1 MKFSPASLRRLHWL
15 NLPGTLLIALLQR
28 TPAVRVVATAADTVL
43 ASPATSVLKAA
54 VSTLG
59 ALGAMHSM
67 AGATALSPSQPSPAS
82 ATAGVPTTLVF
93 TVTGSPA
100 APQSYTFAG
109 SVPPGMTFR
118 ALGSSGAGTVS
129 GPINTSTVQL
139 SGTPTTAG
147 TYVISIIGWRGA
159 NGTSDQHRASYT
171 VTVTGSTN
179 AAPTITTQPTSRT
192 VAVGSPA
199 SFTTVVTGS
208 PTPTLQWFKNS
219 VAVPGATTELLTFAS
234 AALADAGSYTLV
246 ATNSQGSVTSN
257 AATLTVNGGPVA
269 PAITTQP
276 ASRTVATGSPV
287 SFTAVATGTPTP
299 TLQWFRNSVALPG
312 AITATFTL
320 ASAALADAG
329 SYTLVATNS
338 QGTATS
344 NAATLTVTGVPISP
358 PSLSAQPAN
367 IAQAVGTAA
376 SLSVVASGS
385 PTYQW
390 RKNGANIPGATA
402 ATLSFAS
409 LAAADTASYDVVL
422 TNAAGSVTSNAA
434 TVVVATPLTAVLR
447 NLSVRT
453 TLSANQILFVGVNM
467 SGAGKD
473 VLVRAAGPSLGA
485 LGVPGTMVDPR
496 LAVFTT
502 ASPPAQIA
510 QNDNWL
516 GNAAVDAAIRALG
529 AFPFVSTASL
539 DAALVTNIIGGR
551 TVQVSGPTAG
561 NVIVEAY
568 DAGPGNTARF
578 TSISARNFVGTGGDI
593 LIAGFTID
601 GTGSKNLL
609 IRAAGPSLGALGV
622 PGTIVD
628 PKLEIFTATTVPV
641 KVAENDNFSGA
652 VDTLARTLGGF
663 GFVPGARDAAILVS
677 LPAGG
682 YTVQVSGLNN
692 GTGEAIIEVY
702 EVP

>member
-1 MKFSPASLRRLHWL
+1 
-15 NLPGTLLIALLQR
+15 
-28 TPAVRVVATAADTVL
+28 
-43 ASPATSVLKAA
+43 
-54 VSTLG
+54 
-59 ALGAMHSM
+59 
-67 AGATALSPSQPSPAS
+67 
-82 ATAGVPTTLVF
+82 
-93 TVTGSPA
+93 
-100 APQSYTFAG
+100 
-109 SVPPGMTFR
+109 MTFR

-171 VTVTGSTN
+171 VTVSGSTN
-179 AAPTITTQPTSRT
+179 AAPTITTQPISRT
-192 VAVGSPA
+192 VAAGSPA
-199 SFTTVVTGS
+199 SFTTVVTGF

-234 AALADAGSYTLV
+234 AALADAGTYTLV
-246 ATNSQGSVTSN
+246 ATNSQGS
-257 AATLTVNGGPVA
+257 
-269 PAITTQP
+269 
-276 ASRTVATGSPV
+276 
-287 SFTAVATGTPTP
+287 
-299 TLQWFRNSVALPG
+299 
-312 AITATFTL
+312 
-320 ASAALADAG
+320 
-329 SYTLVATNS
+329 
-338 QGTATS
+338 ATS
-344 NAATLTVTGVPISP
+344 NAATLTVTGTAPVVITQPASV
-358 PSLSAQPAN
+358 AQPA
-367 IAQAVGTAA
+367 GTAA
-376 SLSVVASGS
+376 SLTVVASGS
-385 PTYQW
+385 PAYQW
-390 RKNGANIPGATA
+390 RKNGVNVVGATN
-402 ATLSFAS
+402 ATLPFAA
-409 LAAADTASYDVVL
+409 LTAADTASYDVVL
-422 TNAAGSVTSNAA
+422 TNATGTVTSNAA

-453 TLSANQILFVGVNM
+453 TLTANQILFVGVNM

-485 LGVPGTMVDPR
+485 LGVPGTMADPR
-496 LAVFTT
+496 LSVFST
-502 ASPPAQIA
+502 ATPPVLIA
-510 QNDNWL
+510 QNNNWA
-516 GNAAVDAAIRALG
+516 GDPAVTAAIGRLG
-529 AFPFVSTASL
+529 AFPMASPTSL
-539 DAALVTNIIGGR
+539 DAALVTAIAGGR
-551 TVQVSGPTAG
+551 TVQVSGPAAG

-568 DAGPGNTARF
+568 DAGVGNDARF

-622 PGTIVD
+622 PGTLVD

>member
-43 ASPATSVLKAA
+43 SSPATSVLKAA

-82 ATAGVPTTLVF
+82 VTAGVPTTLVF

-100 APQSYTFAG
+100 APQSFTFAG

-171 VTVTGSTN
+171 VTVSGSTN
-179 AAPTITTQPTSRT
+179 AAPTITTQPISRT
-192 VAVGSPA
+192 VAAGSPA
-199 SFTTVVTGS
+199 SFTTVVTGF

-234 AALADAGSYTLV
+234 AALADAGTYTLV

-257 AATLTVNGGPVA
+257 AATLAVTGGVA
-269 PAITTQP
+269 RPEV
-276 ASRTVATGSPV
+276 VAH
-287 SFTAVATGTPTP
+287 PT
-299 TLQWFRNSVALPG
+299 SVARPLG
-312 AITATFTL
+312 AG
-320 ASAALADAG
+320 AALAI
-329 SYTLVATNS
+329 VAT
-338 QGTATS
+338 
-344 NAATLTVTGVPISP
+344 
-358 PSLSAQPAN
+358 
-367 IAQAVGTAA
+367 
-376 SLSVVASGS
+376 GS

-390 RKNGANIPGATA
+390 RKNGVAVAGATA
-402 ATLSFAS
+402 ATLSFAA

-422 TNAAGSVTSNAA
+422 TNAAGSITSDSA
-434 TVVVATPLTAVLR
+434 TVVVAAPLTAVLR

-453 TLSANQILFVGVNM
+453 TLAADQILIVGVDM
-467 SGAGKD
+467 SGAGKE
-473 VLVRAAGPSLGA
+473 VLVRAVGPSLGVF
-485 LGVPGTMVDPR
+485 GVPGTMADPR
-496 LAVFTT
+496 LAVFTAAT
-502 ASPPAQIA
+502 PPVQIA
-510 QNDNWL
+510 QNDNWG
-516 GNAAVDAAIRALG
+516 GNAAVAAANLRLG
-529 AFPFVSTASL
+529 AFALTPNTSL
-539 DAALVTNIIGGR
+539 DAALVTTIAGGR

-561 NVIVEAY
+561 TVIVEAY
-568 DAGPGNTARF
+568 DAGAGNAARF
-578 TSISARNFVGTGGDI
+578 TSVAARNLVGTGGDV
-593 LIAGFTID
+593 LIAGFTVD

-622 PGTIVD
+622 PGTLVD

>member
-1 MKFSPASLRRLHWL
+1 MKFSAAFLRRLHWL
-15 NLPGTLLIALLQR
+15 NLPATLLIALLQR

-54 VSTLG
+54 VSALG

-82 ATAGVPTTLVF
+82 VTAGVPATLVF

-100 APQSYTFAG
+100 APQSFTFAG

-192 VAVGSPA
+192 VAAGSPA

-219 VAVPGATTELLTFAS
+219 VAVPGATSELLTFAS
-234 AALADAGSYTLV
+234 ATLADAGSYTLV

-257 AATLTVNGGPVA
+257 AATLTVTGGA
-269 PAITTQP
+269 
-276 ASRTVATGSPV
+276 
-287 SFTAVATGTPTP
+287 
-299 TLQWFRNSVALPG
+299 
-312 AITATFTL
+312 
-320 ASAALADAG
+320 
-329 SYTLVATNS
+329 
-338 QGTATS
+338 
-344 NAATLTVTGVPISP
+344 ISP

-367 IAQAVGTAA
+367 IAQVVGTAA

-385 PTYQW
+385 PTFQW
-390 RKNGANIPGATA
+390 RKNGTNIPGATG
-402 ATLSFAS
+402 ATLAFAA
-409 LAAADTASYDVVL
+409 LTAADTASYDVVL
-422 TNAAGSVTSNAA
+422 TNATGTVTSSAA

-502 ASPPAQIA
+502 SPPDQIV

-539 DAALVTNIIGGR
+539 DAALVTNIVGGR
-551 TVQVSGPTAG
+551 TVQVSGSTAG

-578 TSISARNFVGTGGDI
+578 TSIAARNFVGTGGDI

-622 PGTIVD
+622 PGTLVD
-628 PKLEIFTATTVPV
+628 PKLEIFTATAVPV
-641 KVAENDNFSGA
+641 KVAENDNFAGA

-682 YTVQVSGLNN
+682 YTVQVSGINN

>member
-43 ASPATSVLKAA
+43 SSPATSVLKAA

-82 ATAGVPTTLVF
+82 VTAGVPTTLVF

-100 APQSYTFAG
+100 APQSFTFAG

-171 VTVTGSTN
+171 VTVSGSTN
-179 AAPTITTQPTSRT
+179 AAPTITTQPISRT
-192 VAVGSPA
+192 VAAGSPA
-199 SFTTVVTGS
+199 SFTTVVTGF

-234 AALADAGSYTLV
+234 AALADAGTYTLV

-257 AATLTVNGGPVA
+257 AATLTVTGTAPVV
-269 PAITTQP
+269 ITQP
-276 ASRTVATGSPV
+276 ASV
-287 SFTAVATGTPTP
+287 
-299 TLQWFRNSVALPG
+299 
-312 AITATFTL
+312 
-320 ASAALADAG
+320 
-329 SYTLVATNS
+329 
-338 QGTATS
+338 
-344 NAATLTVTGVPISP
+344 
-358 PSLSAQPAN
+358 AQPA
-367 IAQAVGTAA
+367 GTAA
-376 SLSVVASGS
+376 SLTVVASGS
-385 PTYQW
+385 PAYQW
-390 RKNGANIPGATA
+390 RKNGVNVVGATN
-402 ATLSFAS
+402 ATLPFAA
-409 LAAADTASYDVVL
+409 LTAADTASYDVVL
-422 TNAAGSVTSNAA
+422 TNATGSVTSNAA

-447 NLSVRT
+447 NLAVRT
-453 TLSANQILFVGVNM
+453 TLVANQILIVGVNM

-485 LGVPGTMVDPR
+485 LGVPGTMADPR
-496 LAVFTT
+496 LAVFTAAT
-502 ASPPAQIA
+502 PPVQIA
-510 QNDNWL
+510 QNDNWG
-516 GNAAVDAAIRALG
+516 GNAAVAAANLRLG
-529 AFPFVSTASL
+529 AFALTPNTSL
-539 DAALVTNIIGGR
+539 DAALVTTIAGGR

-561 NVIVEAY
+561 TVIVEAY
-568 DAGPGNTARF
+568 DAGAGNAARF
-578 TSISARNFVGTGGDI
+578 TSVAARNLVGTGGDV
-593 LIAGFTID
+593 LIAGFTVD

-622 PGTIVD
+622 PGTLVD
-628 PKLEIFTATTVPV
+628 PKLEIFTATAVPV
-641 KVAENDNFSGA
+641 KVAENDNFAGA

>member
-43 ASPATSVLKAA
+43 SSPATSVLKAA

-82 ATAGVPTTLVF
+82 VTAGVPTTLVF

-100 APQSYTFAG
+100 APQSFTFAG

-159 NGTSDQHRASYT
+159 NGSSDQHRASYT
-171 VTVTGSTN
+171 VTVSGSTN
-179 AAPTITTQPTSRT
+179 AAPTITTQPISRT
-192 VAVGSPA
+192 VAAGSPA
-199 SFTTVVTGS
+199 SFTTVVTGF

-234 AALADAGSYTLV
+234 AALADAGTYTLV

-257 AATLTVNGGPVA
+257 AATLAVTGGVA
-269 PAITTQP
+269 RPEV
-276 ASRTVATGSPV
+276 VAH
-287 SFTAVATGTPTP
+287 PT
-299 TLQWFRNSVALPG
+299 SVARPLG
-312 AITATFTL
+312 AG
-320 ASAALADAG
+320 AALAI
-329 SYTLVATNS
+329 VAT
-338 QGTATS
+338 
-344 NAATLTVTGVPISP
+344 
-358 PSLSAQPAN
+358 
-367 IAQAVGTAA
+367 
-376 SLSVVASGS
+376 GS

-390 RKNGANIPGATA
+390 RKNGVAVAGATA
-402 ATLSFAS
+402 ATLSFAA

-422 TNAAGSVTSNAA
+422 TNAAGSITSDSA
-434 TVVVATPLTAVLR
+434 TVVVAAPLTAVLR

-453 TLSANQILFVGVNM
+453 TLAADQILIVGVDM
-467 SGAGKD
+467 SGAGKE
-473 VLVRAAGPSLGA
+473 VLVRAVGPSLGVF
-485 LGVPGTMVDPR
+485 GVPGTMADPR
-496 LAVFTT
+496 LAVFTAAT
-502 ASPPAQIA
+502 PPVQIA
-510 QNDNWL
+510 QNDNWG
-516 GNAAVDAAIRALG
+516 GNAAVAAANLRLG
-529 AFPFVSTASL
+529 AFALTPNTSL
-539 DAALVTNIIGGR
+539 DAALVTTIAGGR

-561 NVIVEAY
+561 TVIVEAY
-568 DAGPGNTARF
+568 DAGAGNAARF
-578 TSISARNFVGTGGDI
+578 TSVAARNLVGTGGDV
-593 LIAGFTID
+593 LIAGFTVD

-622 PGTIVD
+622 PGTLVD
-628 PKLEIFTATTVPV
+628 PKLEIFTATAVPV
-641 KVAENDNFSGA
+641 KVAENDNFAGA

>member
-1 MKFSPASLRRLHWL
+1 MKFSPTSLRRLHWL

-43 ASPATSVLKAA
+43 SSPATSVLKAA

-82 ATAGVPTTLVF
+82 VTAGVPTTLVF

-100 APQSYTFAG
+100 APQSFTFAG

-159 NGTSDQHRASYT
+159 NGSSDQHRASYT
-171 VTVTGSTN
+171 VTVSGSTN
-179 AAPTITTQPTSRT
+179 AAPTITTQPISRT
-192 VAVGSPA
+192 VAAGSPA
-199 SFTTVVTGS
+199 SFTTVVTGF

-234 AALADAGSYTLV
+234 AALADAGTYTLV

-257 AATLTVNGGPVA
+257 AATLAVTGTAPVV
-269 PAITTQP
+269 ITQP
-276 ASRTVATGSPV
+276 ASV
-287 SFTAVATGTPTP
+287 
-299 TLQWFRNSVALPG
+299 
-312 AITATFTL
+312 
-320 ASAALADAG
+320 
-329 SYTLVATNS
+329 
-338 QGTATS
+338 
-344 NAATLTVTGVPISP
+344 
-358 PSLSAQPAN
+358 AQPA
-367 IAQAVGTAA
+367 GTAA
-376 SLSVVASGS
+376 SLTVVASGS
-385 PTYQW
+385 PAYQW
-390 RKNGANIPGATA
+390 RKNGVNVVGATN
-402 ATLSFAS
+402 ATLPFAA
-409 LAAADTASYDVVL
+409 LTAADTASYDVVL
-422 TNAAGSVTSNAA
+422 TNATGTVTSNAA

-453 TLSANQILFVGVNM
+453 TLTANQILFVGVNM

-485 LGVPGTMVDPR
+485 LGVPGTMADPR
-496 LAVFTT
+496 LSVFST
-502 ASPPAQIA
+502 ATPPVLIA
-510 QNDNWL
+510 QNNNWA
-516 GNAAVDAAIRALG
+516 GDPAVTAAIGRLG
-529 AFPFVSTASL
+529 AFPMASPTSL
-539 DAALVTNIIGGR
+539 DAALVTAIAGGR
-551 TVQVSGPTAG
+551 TVQVSGPAAG

-568 DAGPGNTARF
+568 DAGAGNDARF

-622 PGTIVD
+622 PGTLVD
-628 PKLEIFTATTVPV
+628 PKLEIFTATAVPV
-641 KVAENDNFSGA
+641 KVAENDNFAGA

>member
-1 MKFSPASLRRLHWL
+1 MKFSPTSLRRLHWL

-43 ASPATSVLKAA
+43 SSPATSVLKAA

-82 ATAGVPTTLVF
+82 VTAGVPTTLVF

-100 APQSYTFAG
+100 APQSFTFAG

-118 ALGSSGAGTVS
+118 AFGSSGAGTVS

-171 VTVTGSTN
+171 VTVSGSTN
-179 AAPTITTQPTSRT
+179 AAPTITTQPISRT
-192 VAVGSPA
+192 VAAGSPA
-199 SFTTVVTGS
+199 SFTTVVTGF

-234 AALADAGSYTLV
+234 AALADAGTYTLV
-246 ATNSQGSVTSN
+246 ATNSQGS
-257 AATLTVNGGPVA
+257 
-269 PAITTQP
+269 
-276 ASRTVATGSPV
+276 
-287 SFTAVATGTPTP
+287 
-299 TLQWFRNSVALPG
+299 
-312 AITATFTL
+312 
-320 ASAALADAG
+320 
-329 SYTLVATNS
+329 
-338 QGTATS
+338 ATS
-344 NAATLTVTGVPISP
+344 NAATLTVTGTAPVVITQPASV
-358 PSLSAQPAN
+358 AQPA
-367 IAQAVGTAA
+367 GTAA
-376 SLSVVASGS
+376 SLTVVASGS
-385 PTYQW
+385 PAYQW
-390 RKNGANIPGATA
+390 RKNGVNVVGATN
-402 ATLSFAS
+402 ATLPFAA
-409 LAAADTASYDVVL
+409 LTAADTASYDVVL
-422 TNAAGSVTSNAA
+422 TNATGTVTSNAA

-453 TLSANQILFVGVNM
+453 TLTANQILFVGVNM

-485 LGVPGTMVDPR
+485 LGVPGTMADPR
-496 LAVFTT
+496 LSVFST
-502 ASPPAQIA
+502 ATPPVLIA
-510 QNDNWL
+510 QNNNWA
-516 GNAAVDAAIRALG
+516 GDPAVTAAIGRLG
-529 AFPFVSTASL
+529 AFPMASPTSL
-539 DAALVTNIIGGR
+539 DAALVTAIAGGR
-551 TVQVSGPTAG
+551 TVQVSGPAAG

-568 DAGPGNTARF
+568 DAGAGNDARF

-622 PGTIVD
+622 PGTLVD
-628 PKLEIFTATTVPV
+628 PKLEIFTATAVPV
-641 KVAENDNFSGA
+641 KVAENDNFAGA

>member
-43 ASPATSVLKAA
+43 SSPATSVLKAA

-82 ATAGVPTTLVF
+82 VTAGVPTTLVF

-100 APQSYTFAG
+100 APQSFTFAG

-171 VTVTGSTN
+171 VTVSGSTN
-179 AAPTITTQPTSRT
+179 AAPTITTQPISRT
-192 VAVGSPA
+192 VAAGSPA
-199 SFTTVVTGS
+199 SFTTVVTGF

-234 AALADAGSYTLV
+234 AALADAGTYTLV
-246 ATNSQGSVTSN
+246 ATNSQGS
-257 AATLTVNGGPVA
+257 
-269 PAITTQP
+269 
-276 ASRTVATGSPV
+276 
-287 SFTAVATGTPTP
+287 
-299 TLQWFRNSVALPG
+299 
-312 AITATFTL
+312 
-320 ASAALADAG
+320 
-329 SYTLVATNS
+329 
-338 QGTATS
+338 ATS
-344 NAATLTVTGVPISP
+344 NAATLTVTGTAPVVITQPASV
-358 PSLSAQPAN
+358 AQPA
-367 IAQAVGTAA
+367 GTAA
-376 SLSVVASGS
+376 SLTVVASGS
-385 PTYQW
+385 PAYQW
-390 RKNGANIPGATA
+390 RKNGVNVVGATN
-402 ATLSFAS
+402 ATLPFAA
-409 LAAADTASYDVVL
+409 LTAADTASYDVVL
-422 TNAAGSVTSNAA
+422 TNATGSVTSNAA

-447 NLSVRT
+447 NLAVRT
-453 TLSANQILFVGVNM
+453 TLVANQILIVGVNM

-485 LGVPGTMVDPR
+485 LGVPGTMADPR
-496 LAVFTT
+496 LAVFTAAT
-502 ASPPAQIA
+502 PPVQIA
-510 QNDNWL
+510 QNDNWG
-516 GNAAVDAAIRALG
+516 GNAAVAAANLRLG
-529 AFPFVSTASL
+529 AFALTPNTSL
-539 DAALVTNIIGGR
+539 DAALVTTIAGGR

-561 NVIVEAY
+561 TVIVEAY
-568 DAGPGNTARF
+568 DAGAGNAARF
-578 TSISARNFVGTGGDI
+578 TSVAARNLVGTGGDV
-593 LIAGFTID
+593 LIAGFTVD

-622 PGTIVD
+622 PGTLVD

-641 KVAENDNFSGA
+641 KVAENDNFSSA
-652 VDTLARTLGGF
+652 VDALARTLGGF

>member
-82 ATAGVPTTLVF
+82 VTAGVPATLVF

-100 APQSYTFAG
+100 APQSFTFAG

-192 VAVGSPA
+192 VAAGSPA

-219 VAVPGATTELLTFAS
+219 VAVPGATSELLTFAS
-234 AALADAGSYTLV
+234 ATLADAGSYTLV

-257 AATLTVNGGPVA
+257 AATLTVTGGAA
-269 PAITTQP
+269 PAVITQP
-276 ASRTVATGSPV
+276 ASLAQPAGS
-287 SFTAVATGTPTP
+287 A
-299 TLQWFRNSVALPG
+299 
-312 AITATFTL
+312 
-320 ASAALADAG
+320 AALA
-329 SYTLVATNS
+329 VA
-338 QGTATS
+338 
-344 NAATLTVTGVPISP
+344 
-358 PSLSAQPAN
+358 
-367 IAQAVGTAA
+367 
-376 SLSVVASGS
+376 ASGS
-385 PTYQW
+385 PAYQW
-390 RKNGANIPGATA
+390 RKNGVNVVGATN
-402 ATLSFAS
+402 ATLPFAA
-409 LAAADTASYDVVL
+409 LTAADTASYDVVL
-422 TNAAGSVTSNAA
+422 TNAAGTVTSNAA

-453 TLSANQILFVGVNM
+453 TLTANQILFVGVNM

-485 LGVPGTMVDPR
+485 LGVPGTMADPR
-496 LAVFTT
+496 LSVFST
-502 ASPPAQIA
+502 ATPPVLIA
-510 QNDNWL
+510 QNNNWT
-516 GNAAVDAAIRALG
+516 GDPAVTAAIGRLG
-529 AFPFVSTASL
+529 AFPMASPTSL
-539 DAALVTNIIGGR
+539 DAALVTAIAGGR
-551 TVQVSGPTAG
+551 TVQVSGPAAG

-568 DAGPGNTARF
+568 DAGAGNDARF
-578 TSISARNFVGTGGDI
+578 TSISARNFVGTGGDL

-622 PGTIVD
+622 PGTLVD
-628 PKLEIFTATTVPV
+628 PKLEIFTATAVPV
-641 KVAENDNFSGA
+641 KVAENDNFAGA

>member
-1 MKFSPASLRRLHWL
+1 MKFSPTSLRRLHWL

-43 ASPATSVLKAA
+43 ASPTTSVLKAA

-67 AGATALSPSQPSPAS
+67 TGATALSPSQPSPAS

-118 ALGSSGAGTVS
+118 ALGGTGAGTVS

-147 TYVISIIGWRGA
+147 TYVITIIGWRGA

-192 VAVGSPA
+192 VAAGSPA

-219 VAVPGATTELLTFAS
+219 VAVPGATSELLTFAS
-234 AALADAGSYTLV
+234 ATLADAGSYTLV

-257 AATLTVNGGPVA
+257 AATLTVNGGPA
-269 PAITTQP
+269 PIVTTQP
-276 ASRTVATGSPV
+276 AS
-287 SFTAVATGTPTP
+287 
-299 TLQWFRNSVALPG
+299 L
-312 AITATFTL
+312 
-320 ASAALADAG
+320 
-329 SYTLVATNS
+329 
-338 QGTATS
+338 
-344 NAATLTVTGVPISP
+344 
-358 PSLSAQPAN
+358 AQPA
-367 IAQAVGTAA
+367 GSAA

-385 PTYQW
+385 PTFQW

-422 TNAAGSVTSNAA
+422 TNATGSVTSNAA

-447 NLSVRT
+447 NLAVRT
-453 TLSANQILFVGVNM
+453 TLAANQILFVGVNM
-467 SGAGKD
+467 SGAGKE

-485 LGVPGTMVDPR
+485 LGVPGTMADPR
-496 LAVFTT
+496 LSVFST
-502 ASPPAQIA
+502 ATPPALIA
-510 QNDNWL
+510 ENLNWS
-516 GNAAVDAAIRALG
+516 GDSAVTAAIRRLG
-529 AFPFVSTASL
+529 AFPMASPTSL
-539 DAALVTNIIGGR
+539 DAALVTTIAGGR

-568 DAGPGNTARF
+568 DAGAGNDARF
-578 TSISARNFVGTGGDI
+578 TSISARNFVGTGGDL

>member
-1 MKFSPASLRRLHWL
+1 MKFSPTSLRRLHWL

-118 ALGSSGAGTVS
+118 ALGGTGAGTVS

-147 TYVISIIGWRGA
+147 TYVITIIGWRGA

-192 VAVGSPA
+192 VAAGSPA

-219 VAVPGATTELLTFAS
+219 VAVPGATSELLTFAS
-234 AALADAGSYTLV
+234 ATLADAGSYTLV

-257 AATLTVNGGPVA
+257 AATLTVNGGPA
-269 PAITTQP
+269 PIVTTQP
-276 ASRTVATGSPV
+276 AS
-287 SFTAVATGTPTP
+287 
-299 TLQWFRNSVALPG
+299 L
-312 AITATFTL
+312 
-320 ASAALADAG
+320 
-329 SYTLVATNS
+329 
-338 QGTATS
+338 
-344 NAATLTVTGVPISP
+344 
-358 PSLSAQPAN
+358 AQPA
-367 IAQAVGTAA
+367 GSAA

-385 PTYQW
+385 PTFQW

-422 TNAAGSVTSNAA
+422 TNATGSVTSNAA

-502 ASPPAQIA
+502 ASPPVQIA

-539 DAALVTNIIGGR
+539 DAALVTNIVGGR
-551 TVQVSGPTAG
+551 TVQVSGSTAG

-578 TSISARNFVGTGGDI
+578 TSIAARNFVGTGGDI

-622 PGTIVD
+622 PGTLVD
-628 PKLEIFTATTVPV
+628 PKLEIFTATAVPV
-641 KVAENDNFSGA
+641 KVAENDNFAGA

>member
-43 ASPATSVLKAA
+43 SSPATSVLKAA

-82 ATAGVPTTLVF
+82 VTAGVPTTLVF

-100 APQSYTFAG
+100 APQSFTFAG

-147 TYVISIIGWRGA
+147 TYVISIVGWRGA

-171 VTVTGSTN
+171 VTVSGSTN
-179 AAPTITTQPTSRT
+179 AAPTITTQPISRT
-192 VAVGSPA
+192 VAAGSPA
-199 SFTTVVTGS
+199 SFTTVVTGF

-234 AALADAGSYTLV
+234 AALADAGTYTLV
-246 ATNSQGSVTSN
+246 ATNSQGS
-257 AATLTVNGGPVA
+257 
-269 PAITTQP
+269 
-276 ASRTVATGSPV
+276 
-287 SFTAVATGTPTP
+287 
-299 TLQWFRNSVALPG
+299 
-312 AITATFTL
+312 
-320 ASAALADAG
+320 
-329 SYTLVATNS
+329 
-338 QGTATS
+338 ATS
-344 NAATLTVTGVPISP
+344 NAATLTVTGTAPVVITQPASV
-358 PSLSAQPAN
+358 AQPA
-367 IAQAVGTAA
+367 GTAA
-376 SLSVVASGS
+376 SLTVVASGS
-385 PTYQW
+385 PAYQW
-390 RKNGANIPGATA
+390 RKNGVNVVGATN
-402 ATLSFAS
+402 ATLPFAA
-409 LAAADTASYDVVL
+409 LTAADTASYDVVL
-422 TNAAGSVTSNAA
+422 TNATGSVTSNAA

-447 NLSVRT
+447 NLAVRT
-453 TLSANQILFVGVNM
+453 TLVANQILIVGVNM

-485 LGVPGTMVDPR
+485 LDVPGTMADPR
-496 LAVFTT
+496 LAVFTAAT
-502 ASPPAQIA
+502 PPVQIA
-510 QNDNWL
+510 QNDNWG
-516 GNAAVDAAIRALG
+516 GNAAVAAANLRLG
-529 AFPFVSTASL
+529 AFALTPNTSL
-539 DAALVTNIIGGR
+539 DAALVTTIAGGH
-551 TVQVSGPTAG
+551 TVQVSGPAAG

-568 DAGPGNTARF
+568 DAGAGNDARF

-622 PGTIVD
+622 PGTLVD

-641 KVAENDNFSGA
+641 KVAENDNFAGA

>member
-43 ASPATSVLKAA
+43 SSPATSVLKAA

-82 ATAGVPTTLVF
+82 VTAGVPTTLVF

-100 APQSYTFAG
+100 APQSFTFAG

-171 VTVTGSTN
+171 VTVSGSTN
-179 AAPTITTQPTSRT
+179 AAPTITTQPISRT
-192 VAVGSPA
+192 VAAGSPA
-199 SFTTVVTGS
+199 SFTTVVTGF

-234 AALADAGSYTLV
+234 AALADAGTYTLV
-246 ATNSQGSVTSN
+246 ATNSQGS
-257 AATLTVNGGPVA
+257 
-269 PAITTQP
+269 
-276 ASRTVATGSPV
+276 
-287 SFTAVATGTPTP
+287 
-299 TLQWFRNSVALPG
+299 
-312 AITATFTL
+312 
-320 ASAALADAG
+320 
-329 SYTLVATNS
+329 
-338 QGTATS
+338 ATS
-344 NAATLTVTGVPISP
+344 NAATLTVTGTAPVVITQPASV
-358 PSLSAQPAN
+358 AQPA
-367 IAQAVGTAA
+367 GTAA
-376 SLSVVASGS
+376 SLTVVASGS
-385 PTYQW
+385 PAYQW
-390 RKNGANIPGATA
+390 RKNGVNVVGATN
-402 ATLSFAS
+402 ATLPFAA
-409 LAAADTASYDVVL
+409 LTAADTASYDVVL
-422 TNAAGSVTSNAA
+422 TNATGSVTSNAA

-447 NLSVRT
+447 NLAVRT
-453 TLSANQILFVGVNM
+453 TLAANQILIVGVNM
-467 SGAGKD
+467 SGAGKE

-485 LGVPGTMVDPR
+485 LDVPGTMADPR
-496 LAVFTT
+496 LAVFTAAT
-502 ASPPAQIA
+502 PPVQIA
-510 QNDNWL
+510 QNDNWG
-516 GNAAVDAAIRALG
+516 GNAAVAAANLRLG
-529 AFPFVSTASL
+529 AFALTPNTSL
-539 DAALVTNIIGGR
+539 DAALVTTIAGGH

-561 NVIVEAY
+561 TVIVEAY
-568 DAGPGNTARF
+568 DAGAGNAARF
-578 TSISARNFVGTGGDI
+578 TSVAARNLVGTGGDV
-593 LIAGFTID
+593 LIAGFTVD

-622 PGTIVD
+622 PGTLVD

>member
-1 MKFSPASLRRLHWL
+1 MKFSPTSLRRLHWL

-43 ASPATSVLKAA
+43 SSPATSVLKAA

-82 ATAGVPTTLVF
+82 VTAGVPTTLVF

-100 APQSYTFAG
+100 APQSFTFAG

-171 VTVTGSTN
+171 VTVSGSTN
-179 AAPTITTQPTSRT
+179 AAPTITTQPISRT
-192 VAVGSPA
+192 VAAGSPA

-234 AALADAGSYTLV
+234 AALADAGTYTLV
-246 ATNSQGSVTSN
+246 ATNSQGS
-257 AATLTVNGGPVA
+257 
-269 PAITTQP
+269 
-276 ASRTVATGSPV
+276 
-287 SFTAVATGTPTP
+287 
-299 TLQWFRNSVALPG
+299 
-312 AITATFTL
+312 
-320 ASAALADAG
+320 
-329 SYTLVATNS
+329 
-338 QGTATS
+338 ATS
-344 NAATLTVTGVPISP
+344 NAATLTVTGTAPVVITQPASV
-358 PSLSAQPAN
+358 AQPA
-367 IAQAVGTAA
+367 GTAA
-376 SLSVVASGS
+376 SLTVVASGS
-385 PTYQW
+385 PAYQW
-390 RKNGANIPGATA
+390 RKNGVNVVGATN
-402 ATLSFAS
+402 ATLPFAA
-409 LAAADTASYDVVL
+409 LTAADTASYDVVL
-422 TNAAGSVTSNAA
+422 TNATGTVTSNAA

-453 TLSANQILFVGVNM
+453 TLTANQILFVGVNM

-485 LGVPGTMVDPR
+485 LGVPGTMADPR
-496 LAVFTT
+496 LSVFST
-502 ASPPAQIA
+502 ATPPVLIA
-510 QNDNWL
+510 QNNNWA
-516 GNAAVDAAIRALG
+516 GDPAVTAAIGRLG
-529 AFPFVSTASL
+529 AFPMASPTSL
-539 DAALVTNIIGGR
+539 DAALVTAIAGGR
-551 TVQVSGPTAG
+551 TVQVSGPAAG

-568 DAGPGNTARF
+568 DAGAGNDARF

-622 PGTIVD
+622 PGTLVD

>member
-1 MKFSPASLRRLHWL
+1 MKFSPTSLRRLHWL

-118 ALGSSGAGTVS
+118 ALGGTGAGTVS

-147 TYVISIIGWRGA
+147 TYVITIIGWRGA

-192 VAVGSPA
+192 VAAGSPA

-219 VAVPGATTELLTFAS
+219 VAVPGATSELLTFAS
-234 AALADAGSYTLV
+234 ATLADAGSYTLV

-257 AATLTVNGGPVA
+257 AATLTVTAV

-276 ASRTVATGSPV
+276 TSRTVAVGSQA
-287 SFTAVATGTPTP
+287 SFTTVVTGFPTP
-299 TLQWFRNSVALPG
+299 TLQWFRNSVAIPG
-312 AITATFTL
+312 ATSELFAL

-329 SYTLVATNS
+329 TYTLVATNP

-344 NAATLTVTGVPISP
+344 NAATLTVTGGAISP

-367 IAQAVGTAA
+367 IAQVVGTAA

-385 PTYQW
+385 PTFQW

-502 ASPPAQIA
+502 ASPPVQIA

-539 DAALVTNIIGGR
+539 DAALVTNIVGGR
-551 TVQVSGPTAG
+551 TVQVSGSTAG

-578 TSISARNFVGTGGDI
+578 TSIAARNFVGTGGDI

-622 PGTIVD
+622 PGTLVD
-628 PKLEIFTATTVPV
+628 PKLEIFTATAVPV
-641 KVAENDNFSGA
+641 KVAENDNFAGA

>member
-1 MKFSPASLRRLHWL
+1 MKFSPTSLRRLHWL

-43 ASPATSVLKAA
+43 SSPATSVLKAA
-54 VSTLG
+54 VSALG

-82 ATAGVPTTLVF
+82 VTAGVPTTLVF

-100 APQSYTFAG
+100 APQSFTFAG

-171 VTVTGSTN
+171 VTVSGSTN
-179 AAPTITTQPTSRT
+179 AAPTITTQPISRT
-192 VAVGSPA
+192 VAAGSPA
-199 SFTTVVTGS
+199 SFTTVVTGF

-246 ATNSQGSVTSN
+246 ATNSLGTATSN
-257 AATLTVNGGPVA
+257 TVTLTVTAA

-276 ASRTVATGSPV
+276 TSRTVAVGSQA
-287 SFTAVATGTPTP
+287 SFTTVVTGFPTP
-299 TLQWFRNSVALPG
+299 MLQWFRNSVAIPG
-312 AITATFTL
+312 ATSELFAL

-329 SYTLVATNS
+329 TYTLVATNS
-338 QGTATS
+338 QGAATS
-344 NAATLTVTGVPISP
+344 NAATLTVTGGTISP
-358 PSLSAQPAN
+358 PTLSAQPAN
-367 IAQAVGTAA
+367 ISQAVGTAA

-385 PTYQW
+385 PTFQW
-390 RKNGANIPGATA
+390 RKNGTNIPGATA
-402 ATLSFAS
+402 ATLAFAS
-409 LAAADTASYDVVL
+409 LAAADTASYDVVV
-422 TNAAGSVTSNAA
+422 TNTAGTVTSNAA

-502 ASPPAQIA
+502 ASPPVQIA

-539 DAALVTNIIGGR
+539 DAALVTNIVGGR
-551 TVQVSGPTAG
+551 TVQVSGSTAG

-578 TSISARNFVGTGGDI
+578 TSIAARNFVGTGGDI

-622 PGTIVD
+622 PGTLVD
-628 PKLEIFTATTVPV
+628 PKLEIFTATAVPV
-641 KVAENDNFSGA
+641 KVAENDNFAGA

>member
-43 ASPATSVLKAA
+43 SSPATSVLKAA

-100 APQSYTFAG
+100 APQSFTFAG

-159 NGTSDQHRASYT
+159 NGSSDQHRASYT
-171 VTVTGSTN
+171 VTVSGSTN
-179 AAPTITTQPTSRT
+179 AAPTITTQPISRT
-192 VAVGSPA
+192 VAAGSPA
-199 SFTTVVTGS
+199 SFTTVVTGF

-234 AALADAGSYTLV
+234 AALADAGTYTLV

-257 AATLTVNGGPVA
+257 AATLTVTGGVA
-269 PAITTQP
+269 RPEV
-276 ASRTVATGSPV
+276 VAH
-287 SFTAVATGTPTP
+287 PT
-299 TLQWFRNSVALPG
+299 SVARPLG
-312 AITATFTL
+312 AG
-320 ASAALADAG
+320 AALAI
-329 SYTLVATNS
+329 VAT
-338 QGTATS
+338 
-344 NAATLTVTGVPISP
+344 
-358 PSLSAQPAN
+358 
-367 IAQAVGTAA
+367 
-376 SLSVVASGS
+376 GS

-390 RKNGANIPGATA
+390 RKNGVAVAGATA
-402 ATLSFAS
+402 ATLSFAA

-422 TNAAGSVTSNAA
+422 TNAAGSITSDSA
-434 TVVVATPLTAVLR
+434 TVVVAAPLTAVLR

-453 TLSANQILFVGVNM
+453 TLAADQILIVGVDM
-467 SGAGKD
+467 SGAGKE
-473 VLVRAAGPSLGA
+473 VLVRAVGPSLGVF
-485 LGVPGTMVDPR
+485 GVPGTMADPR
-496 LAVFTT
+496 LAVFTAAT
-502 ASPPAQIA
+502 PPVQIA
-510 QNDNWL
+510 QNDNWG
-516 GNAAVDAAIRALG
+516 GNAAVAAANLRLG
-529 AFPFVSTASL
+529 AFALTPNTSL
-539 DAALVTNIIGGR
+539 DAALVTTIAGGR

-561 NVIVEAY
+561 TVIVEAY
-568 DAGPGNTARF
+568 DAGAGNAARF
-578 TSISARNFVGTGGDI
+578 TSVAARNLVGTGGDV
-593 LIAGFTID
+593 LIAGFTVD

-622 PGTIVD
+622 PGTLVD
-628 PKLEIFTATTVPV
+628 PKLEIFTATAVPV
-641 KVAENDNFSGA
+641 KVAENDNFAGA

>member
-1 MKFSPASLRRLHWL
+1 MKFSPTSLRRLHWL

-28 TPAVRVVATAADTVL
+28 TPAVRVIATAADTVL
-43 ASPATSVLKAA
+43 LSPATSVLKAA

-100 APQSYTFAG
+100 SPQSFTFAG

-118 ALGSSGAGTVS
+118 ALGGTGAGTVS

-159 NGTSDQHRASYT
+159 NGSSDQHSASYT
-171 VTVTGSTN
+171 VTVSGSTN

-192 VAVGSPA
+192 VAAGSPA
-199 SFTTVVTGS
+199 SFTTAVTGA

-246 ATNSQGSVTSN
+246 ATNSQGSVS
-257 AATLTVNGGPVA
+257 
-269 PAITTQP
+269 
-276 ASRTVATGSPV
+276 
-287 SFTAVATGTPTP
+287 
-299 TLQWFRNSVALPG
+299 
-312 AITATFTL
+312 
-320 ASAALADAG
+320 
-329 SYTLVATNS
+329 
-338 QGTATS
+338 S
-344 NAATLTVTGVPISP
+344 NAATLTVTGGAAPVVTT
-358 PSLSAQPAN
+358 QPASL
-367 IAQAVGTAA
+367 ARTVGTAA
-376 SLSVVASGS
+376 SLSVVATGS

-390 RKNGANIPGATA
+390 RKNGANVAGATA

-422 TNAAGSVTSNAA
+422 TNATGTVTSNAA

-447 NLSVRT
+447 NLAVRT

-485 LGVPGTMVDPR
+485 LGVPGTMADPR
-496 LAVFTT
+496 LSVFST
-502 ASPPAQIA
+502 ANPPVLIA
-510 QNDNWL
+510 QNNNWA
-516 GNAAVDAAIRALG
+516 GDPAVAAAIGRLG
-529 AFPFVSTASL
+529 AFPMASTTSL
-539 DAALVTNIIGGR
+539 DAALVTAIAGGR
-551 TVQVSGPTAG
+551 TVQVSGPAAG

-568 DAGPGNTARF
+568 DAGAGNTARF
-578 TSISARNFVGTGGDI
+578 TSIAARNFVGTGDDL

-622 PGTIVD
+622 PGTLVD
-628 PKLEIFTATTVPV
+628 PKLEIFTATAVPV
-641 KVAENDNFSGA
+641 KVAENDNFPGA

-663 GFVPGARDAAILVS
+663 GFVPGARDAAILIS

-682 YTVQVSGLNN
+682 YTVQVSGINN

>member
-1 MKFSPASLRRLHWL
+1 MKFSPTSLRRLHWL

-43 ASPATSVLKAA
+43 SSPATSVLKAA

-82 ATAGVPTTLVF
+82 VTAGVPTTLVF

-100 APQSYTFAG
+100 APQSFTFAG

-171 VTVTGSTN
+171 VTVSGSTN
-179 AAPTITTQPTSRT
+179 AAPTITTQPISRT
-192 VAVGSPA
+192 VAAGSPA

-234 AALADAGSYTLV
+234 AALADAGTYTLV
-246 ATNSQGSVTSN
+246 ATNSQGS
-257 AATLTVNGGPVA
+257 
-269 PAITTQP
+269 
-276 ASRTVATGSPV
+276 
-287 SFTAVATGTPTP
+287 
-299 TLQWFRNSVALPG
+299 
-312 AITATFTL
+312 
-320 ASAALADAG
+320 
-329 SYTLVATNS
+329 
-338 QGTATS
+338 ATS
-344 NAATLTVTGVPISP
+344 NAATLTVTGTAPVVITQPASV
-358 PSLSAQPAN
+358 AQPA
-367 IAQAVGTAA
+367 GTAA
-376 SLSVVASGS
+376 SLTVVASGS
-385 PTYQW
+385 PAYQW
-390 RKNGANIPGATA
+390 RKNGVNVVGATN
-402 ATLSFAS
+402 ATLPFAA
-409 LAAADTASYDVVL
+409 LTAADTASYDVVL
-422 TNAAGSVTSNAA
+422 TNASGTVTSNAA

-453 TLSANQILFVGVNM
+453 TLTANQILIVGVNM

-485 LGVPGTMVDPR
+485 LGVLGTMADPR
-496 LAVFTT
+496 LSVFST
-502 ASPPAQIA
+502 ATPPVLIA
-510 QNDNWL
+510 QNNNWA
-516 GNAAVDAAIRALG
+516 GDPAVTAAIGRLG
-529 AFPFVSTASL
+529 AFPMASPTSL
-539 DAALVTNIIGGR
+539 DAALVTAIAGGR
-551 TVQVSGPTAG
+551 TVQVSGPAAG

-568 DAGPGNTARF
+568 DAGAGNDARF

-622 PGTIVD
+622 PGTLVD

>member
-43 ASPATSVLKAA
+43 SSPATSVLKAA

-82 ATAGVPTTLVF
+82 VTAGVPTTLVF

-100 APQSYTFAG
+100 APQSFTFAG

-171 VTVTGSTN
+171 VTVSGSTN
-179 AAPTITTQPTSRT
+179 AAPTITTQPISRT
-192 VAVGSPA
+192 VASGSPA
-199 SFTTVVTGS
+199 SFTTVVTGF

-219 VAVPGATTELLTFAS
+219 VVVPGATTELLTFAS
-234 AALADAGSYTLV
+234 AALADAGTYTLV
-246 ATNSQGSVTSN
+246 ATNSQGS
-257 AATLTVNGGPVA
+257 
-269 PAITTQP
+269 
-276 ASRTVATGSPV
+276 
-287 SFTAVATGTPTP
+287 
-299 TLQWFRNSVALPG
+299 
-312 AITATFTL
+312 
-320 ASAALADAG
+320 
-329 SYTLVATNS
+329 
-338 QGTATS
+338 ATS
-344 NAATLTVTGVPISP
+344 NAATLTVTGTAPVVITQPASV
-358 PSLSAQPAN
+358 AQPA
-367 IAQAVGTAA
+367 GTAA
-376 SLSVVASGS
+376 SLTVVASGS
-385 PTYQW
+385 PAYQW
-390 RKNGANIPGATA
+390 RKNGVNVVGATN
-402 ATLSFAS
+402 ATLPFAA
-409 LAAADTASYDVVL
+409 LTAADTASYDVVL
-422 TNAAGSVTSNAA
+422 TNATGSVTSNAA

-447 NLSVRT
+447 NLAVRT
-453 TLSANQILFVGVNM
+453 TLVANQILIVGVNM

-485 LGVPGTMVDPR
+485 LGVPGTMADPR
-496 LAVFTT
+496 LSVFST
-502 ASPPAQIA
+502 ATPPVLIA
-510 QNDNWL
+510 QNNNWA
-516 GNAAVDAAIRALG
+516 GDPAVTAAIGRLG
-529 AFPFVSTASL
+529 AFPMASPTSL
-539 DAALVTNIIGGR
+539 DAALVTAIAGGR
-551 TVQVSGPTAG
+551 TVQVSGPAAG

-568 DAGPGNTARF
+568 DAGAGNDARF

-622 PGTIVD
+622 PGTLVD

>member
-1 MKFSPASLRRLHWL
+1 MKLSPAFIRLLHWL
-15 NLPGTLLIALLQR
+15 NLPATLLIALLQR

-43 ASPATSVLKAA
+43 SSPATSVLKAA
-54 VSTLG
+54 VSALG

-82 ATAGVPTTLVF
+82 ATAGMPTTLVF
-93 TVTGSPA
+93 TITGSPA
-100 APQSYTFAG
+100 APQSFTFAG

-147 TYVISIIGWRGA
+147 TYVITIIGWRGA
-159 NGTSDQHRASYT
+159 NASSDQHSASYT
-171 VTVTGSTN
+171 VTVSGSTN

-199 SFTTVVTGS
+199 SFTTAVTGF

-219 VAVPGATTELLTFAS
+219 VAVPGATTELFALAS
-234 AALADAGSYTLV
+234 ATLTDAGSYTLV
-246 ATNSQGSVTSN
+246 ATNAQGS
-257 AATLTVNGGPVA
+257 
-269 PAITTQP
+269 
-276 ASRTVATGSPV
+276 
-287 SFTAVATGTPTP
+287 
-299 TLQWFRNSVALPG
+299 
-312 AITATFTL
+312 
-320 ASAALADAG
+320 
-329 SYTLVATNS
+329 
-338 QGTATS
+338 ATS
-344 NAATLTVTGVPISP
+344 NAATLTVTGGGVAPVVTTQP
-358 PSLSAQPAN
+358 ASLAQPA
-367 IAQAVGTAA
+367 GTAT
-376 SLSVVASGS
+376 SLSIVASGS
-385 PTYQW
+385 PAYQW
-390 RKNGANIPGATA
+390 RKNGVNVAGATN
-402 ATLSFAS
+402 ATLPFTA
-409 LAAADTASYDVVL
+409 LTAADTASYDVVL
-422 TNAAGSVTSNAA
+422 TNATGAVTSNAA
-434 TVVVATPLTAVLR
+434 TVVVAAPLTAVLR

-453 TLSANQILFVGVNM
+453 TLTANQILFVGVNM

-502 ASPPAQIA
+502 ATPPVQIA
-510 QNDNWL
+510 LNDNWQ
-516 GNAAVDAAIRALG
+516 GNAAVAAAIGRLG
-529 AFPFVSTASL
+529 AFPMASTVSL
-539 DAALVTNIIGGR
+539 DAALVTAIAGGR
-551 TVQVSGPTAG
+551 TVQVSGPAAG

-568 DAGPGNTARF
+568 DAGAGNDARF
-578 TSISARNFVGTGGDI
+578 TSVSARNLVGTGGDL

-628 PKLEIFTATTVPV
+628 PKLEIFTATAVPV
-641 KVAENDNFSGA
+641 KVAENDNFAGA

-663 GFVPGARDAAILVS
+663 PFVPGARDAAILIS

-682 YTVQVSGLNN
+682 YTVQVSGVNN

>member
-43 ASPATSVLKAA
+43 SSPATSVLKAA

-82 ATAGVPTTLVF
+82 VTAGVPTTLVF

-100 APQSYTFAG
+100 APQSFTFAG

-171 VTVTGSTN
+171 VTVSGSTN
-179 AAPTITTQPTSRT
+179 AAPTITTQPISRT
-192 VAVGSPA
+192 VAAGSPA
-199 SFTTVVTGS
+199 SFTTVVTGF

-234 AALADAGSYTLV
+234 AALADAGTYTLV
-246 ATNSQGSVTSN
+246 ATNSQGSATSN
-257 AATLTVNGGPVA
+257 AATLTVNGGPAPIVA
-269 PAITTQP
+269 PVITTQP
-276 ASRTVATGSPV
+276 TSRTVAAGSQV

-338 QGTATS
+338 FGSVTS
-344 NAATLTVTGVPISP
+344 NAATLTVTSSP

-367 IAQAVGTAA
+367 IVQAVGTAA

-385 PTYQW
+385 PTFQW
-390 RKNGANIPGATA
+390 RKNGTNIPGATA
-402 ATLSFAS
+402 ATLAFAS
-409 LAAADTASYDVVL
+409 LAAADTASYDVVV
-422 TNAAGSVTSNAA
+422 TNTAGTVTSNAA

-502 ASPPAQIA
+502 ASPPVQIA

-539 DAALVTNIIGGR
+539 DAALVTNIVGGR
-551 TVQVSGPTAG
+551 TVQVSGSTAG

-578 TSISARNFVGTGGDI
+578 TSIAARNFVGTGGDI

-622 PGTIVD
+622 PGTLVD

>member
-1 MKFSPASLRRLHWL
+1 MKVSPASLRRLHWL

-43 ASPATSVLKAA
+43 SSPATSVLKAA

-82 ATAGVPTTLVF
+82 VTAGVPTTLVF

-100 APQSYTFAG
+100 APQSFTFAG

-171 VTVTGSTN
+171 VTVSGSTN
-179 AAPTITTQPTSRT
+179 AAPTITTQPISRT
-192 VAVGSPA
+192 VAAGSPA
-199 SFTTVVTGS
+199 SFTTVVTGF

-234 AALADAGSYTLV
+234 AALADAGTYTLV
-246 ATNSQGSVTSN
+246 ATNSQGS
-257 AATLTVNGGPVA
+257 
-269 PAITTQP
+269 
-276 ASRTVATGSPV
+276 
-287 SFTAVATGTPTP
+287 
-299 TLQWFRNSVALPG
+299 
-312 AITATFTL
+312 
-320 ASAALADAG
+320 
-329 SYTLVATNS
+329 
-338 QGTATS
+338 ATS
-344 NAATLTVTGVPISP
+344 NAATLTVTGTAPVVITQPASV
-358 PSLSAQPAN
+358 AQPA
-367 IAQAVGTAA
+367 GTAA
-376 SLSVVASGS
+376 SLTVVASGS
-385 PTYQW
+385 PAYQW
-390 RKNGANIPGATA
+390 RKNGVNVVGATN
-402 ATLSFAS
+402 ATLPFAA
-409 LAAADTASYDVVL
+409 LTAADTASYDVVL
-422 TNAAGSVTSNAA
+422 TNATGSVTSNAA

-447 NLSVRT
+447 NLAVRT
-453 TLSANQILFVGVNM
+453 TLVANQILIVGVNM

-485 LGVPGTMVDPR
+485 VDVPGTMADPR
-496 LAVFTT
+496 LAVFTAAT
-502 ASPPAQIA
+502 PPVQIA
-510 QNDNWL
+510 QNDNWG
-516 GNAAVDAAIRALG
+516 GNAAVAAANLRLG
-529 AFPFVSTASL
+529 AFALTPNTSL
-539 DAALVTNIIGGR
+539 DAALVTTIAGGR

-561 NVIVEAY
+561 TVIVEAY
-568 DAGPGNTARF
+568 DAGAGNAARF
-578 TSISARNFVGTGGDI
+578 TSVAARNLVGTGGDV
-593 LIAGFTID
+593 LIAGFTVD

-622 PGTIVD
+622 PGTLVD

>member
-43 ASPATSVLKAA
+43 SSPATSVLKAA

-100 APQSYTFAG
+100 APQSFTFAG

-159 NGTSDQHRASYT
+159 NGSSDQHRASYT
-171 VTVTGSTN
+171 VTVSGSTN
-179 AAPTITTQPTSRT
+179 AAPTITTQPISRT
-192 VAVGSPA
+192 VAAGSPA
-199 SFTTVVTGS
+199 SFTTVVTGF

-234 AALADAGSYTLV
+234 AALADAGTYTLV

-257 AATLTVNGGPVA
+257 AATLAVTGGVA
-269 PAITTQP
+269 RPEV
-276 ASRTVATGSPV
+276 VAH
-287 SFTAVATGTPTP
+287 PT
-299 TLQWFRNSVALPG
+299 SVARPLG
-312 AITATFTL
+312 AG
-320 ASAALADAG
+320 AALAI
-329 SYTLVATNS
+329 VAT
-338 QGTATS
+338 
-344 NAATLTVTGVPISP
+344 
-358 PSLSAQPAN
+358 
-367 IAQAVGTAA
+367 
-376 SLSVVASGS
+376 GS

-390 RKNGANIPGATA
+390 RKNGVAVAGATA
-402 ATLSFAS
+402 ATLSFAA

-422 TNAAGSVTSNAA
+422 TNAAGSITSDSA
-434 TVVVATPLTAVLR
+434 TVVVAAPLTAVLR

-453 TLSANQILFVGVNM
+453 TLAADQILIVGVDM
-467 SGAGKD
+467 SGAGKE
-473 VLVRAAGPSLGA
+473 VLVRAVGPSLGVF
-485 LGVPGTMVDPR
+485 GVPGTMADPR
-496 LAVFTT
+496 LAVFTAAT
-502 ASPPAQIA
+502 PPVQIA
-510 QNDNWL
+510 QNDNWG
-516 GNAAVDAAIRALG
+516 GNAAVAAANLRLG
-529 AFPFVSTASL
+529 AFALTPNTSL
-539 DAALVTNIIGGR
+539 DAALVTTIAGGR

-561 NVIVEAY
+561 TVIVEAY
-568 DAGPGNTARF
+568 DAGAGNAARF
-578 TSISARNFVGTGGDI
+578 TSVAARNLVGTGGDV
-593 LIAGFTID
+593 LIAGFTVD

-622 PGTIVD
+622 PGTLVD
-628 PKLEIFTATTVPV
+628 PKLEIFTATAVPV
-641 KVAENDNFSGA
+641 KVAENDNFAGA

>member
-147 TYVISIIGWRGA
+147 TYVITIIGWRGA

-171 VTVTGSTN
+171 VTVSGSTN

-192 VAVGSPA
+192 VAAGSPA
-199 SFTTVVTGS
+199 SFTTVVTGF

-257 AATLTVNGGPVA
+257 VATLTVNGGPA
-269 PAITTQP
+269 PIVTTQP
-276 ASRTVATGSPV
+276 AS
-287 SFTAVATGTPTP
+287 
-299 TLQWFRNSVALPG
+299 L
-312 AITATFTL
+312 
-320 ASAALADAG
+320 
-329 SYTLVATNS
+329 
-338 QGTATS
+338 
-344 NAATLTVTGVPISP
+344 
-358 PSLSAQPAN
+358 AQPA
-367 IAQAVGTAA
+367 GSAA
-376 SLSVVASGS
+376 FLAVVASGS

-390 RKNGANIPGATA
+390 RKNGTNIPGATA

-422 TNAAGSVTSNAA
+422 TNATGSVTSNAA

-447 NLSVRT
+447 NLAVRT
-453 TLSANQILFVGVNM
+453 TLAANQILFVGVNM

-485 LGVPGTMVDPR
+485 LGVPGTMADPR
-496 LAVFTT
+496 LSVFST
-502 ASPPAQIA
+502 ATPPALIA
-510 QNDNWL
+510 ENLNWS
-516 GNAAVDAAIRALG
+516 GDSAVTAAIRRLG
-529 AFPFVSTASL
+529 AFPMASPTSL
-539 DAALVTNIIGGR
+539 DAALVTTIAGGR

-568 DAGPGNTARF
+568 DAGAGNDARF
-578 TSISARNFVGTGGDI
+578 TSISARNFVGTGGDL

-622 PGTIVD
+622 PGTLVD
-628 PKLEIFTATTVPV
+628 PKLEIFTATAVPV

-682 YTVQVSGLNN
+682 YTVQVSGINN

>member
-100 APQSYTFAG
+100 APQSFTFAG

-192 VAVGSPA
+192 VAAGSPA
-199 SFTTVVTGS
+199 SFTTVVTGF

-257 AATLTVNGGPVA
+257 AATLTVNGGPA
-269 PAITTQP
+269 PIVTTQP
-276 ASRTVATGSPV
+276 AS
-287 SFTAVATGTPTP
+287 
-299 TLQWFRNSVALPG
+299 L
-312 AITATFTL
+312 
-320 ASAALADAG
+320 
-329 SYTLVATNS
+329 
-338 QGTATS
+338 
-344 NAATLTVTGVPISP
+344 
-358 PSLSAQPAN
+358 AQPA
-367 IAQAVGTAA
+367 GSAA
-376 SLSVVASGS
+376 SLSVVATGS

-390 RKNGANIPGATA
+390 RKNGANVAGATN
-402 ATLSFAS
+402 ATLPFAA

-422 TNAAGSVTSNAA
+422 TNATGSVTSNAA

-447 NLSVRT
+447 NLAVRT
-453 TLSANQILFVGVNM
+453 TLAANQILFVGVNM
-467 SGAGKD
+467 SGAGKE

-485 LGVPGTMVDPR
+485 FGVVGTMVDPR
-496 LAVFTT
+496 LSVFSTATLPALIAENNNWAGDPAV
-502 ASPPAQIA
+502 A
-510 QNDNWL
+510 
-516 GNAAVDAAIRALG
+516 AAIGRLG
-529 AFPFVSTASL
+529 AFPMASPTSL
-539 DAALVTNIIGGR
+539 DAALVTTIAGGR

-568 DAGPGNTARF
+568 DAGAGNDARF
-578 TSISARNFVGTGGDI
+578 TSIAARNFVGTGGDL
-593 LIAGFTID
+593 LIAGLTID

-622 PGTIVD
+622 PGTLAD
-628 PKLEIFTATTVPV
+628 PKLEIIRAGGG

-682 YTVQVSGLNN
+682 YTVQVSGINN

>member
-1 MKFSPASLRRLHWL
+1 
-15 NLPGTLLIALLQR
+15 
-28 TPAVRVVATAADTVL
+28 
-43 ASPATSVLKAA
+43 
-54 VSTLG
+54 
-59 ALGAMHSM
+59 
-67 AGATALSPSQPSPAS
+67 
-82 ATAGVPTTLVF
+82 
-93 TVTGSPA
+93 
-100 APQSYTFAG
+100 
-109 SVPPGMTFR
+109 
-118 ALGSSGAGTVS
+118 
-129 GPINTSTVQL
+129 
-139 SGTPTTAG
+139 
-147 TYVISIIGWRGA
+147 
-159 NGTSDQHRASYT
+159 
-171 VTVTGSTN
+171 
-179 AAPTITTQPTSRT
+179 
-192 VAVGSPA
+192 
-199 SFTTVVTGS
+199 
-208 PTPTLQWFKNS
+208 
-219 VAVPGATTELLTFAS
+219 
-234 AALADAGSYTLV
+234 
-246 ATNSQGSVTSN
+246 
-257 AATLTVNGGPVA
+257 
-269 PAITTQP
+269 
-276 ASRTVATGSPV
+276 V
-287 SFTAVATGTPTP
+287 SFTAAATGTPAP
-299 TLQWFRNSVALPG
+299 TFQWFRNSVAIPG
-312 AITATFTL
+312 ATSALFAL

-329 SYTLVATNS
+329 TYTLVATNS

-344 NAATLTVTGVPISP
+344 NAATLTVTGGAISP

-367 IAQAVGTAA
+367 IAQVVGTAA

-385 PTYQW
+385 PTFQW
-390 RKNGANIPGATA
+390 RKNGTNIPGATG
-402 ATLSFAS
+402 ATLAFAA
-409 LAAADTASYDVVL
+409 LTAADTASYDVVL
-422 TNAAGSVTSNAA
+422 TNATGTVTSNAA

-502 ASPPAQIA
+502 ASPPVQIA

-529 AFPFVSTASL
+529 AFPFASTASL
-539 DAALVTNIIGGR
+539 DAALVTNIVGGR

-578 TSISARNFVGTGGDI
+578 TSISARNFVGTGGDV

-622 PGTIVD
+622 PGTLVD
-628 PKLEIFTATTVPV
+628 PKLEIFTASSVPA
-641 KVAENDNFSGA
+641 KVAENDNFAGA

-663 GFVPGARDAAILVS
+663 GFVPGARDAAILIS

-682 YTVQVSGLNN
+682 YTVQVSGINN

>member
-1 MKFSPASLRRLHWL
+1 MKFSPTSLRRLHWL

-43 ASPATSVLKAA
+43 SSPATSVLKAA

-82 ATAGVPTTLVF
+82 VTAGVPTTLVF

-100 APQSYTFAG
+100 APQSFTFAG

-171 VTVTGSTN
+171 VTVSGSTN
-179 AAPTITTQPTSRT
+179 AAPTITTQPISRT
-192 VAVGSPA
+192 VAAGSPA
-199 SFTTVVTGS
+199 SFTTVVTGF

-234 AALADAGSYTLV
+234 AALADAGTYTLV
-246 ATNSQGSVTSN
+246 ATNSQGS
-257 AATLTVNGGPVA
+257 
-269 PAITTQP
+269 
-276 ASRTVATGSPV
+276 
-287 SFTAVATGTPTP
+287 
-299 TLQWFRNSVALPG
+299 
-312 AITATFTL
+312 
-320 ASAALADAG
+320 
-329 SYTLVATNS
+329 
-338 QGTATS
+338 ATS
-344 NAATLTVTGVPISP
+344 NAATLTVTGGAAPVVITQPA
-358 PSLSAQPAN
+358 SLAQPA
-367 IAQAVGTAA
+367 GTAA
-376 SLSVVASGS
+376 SLTVVASGS
-385 PTYQW
+385 PAYQW
-390 RKNGANIPGATA
+390 RKNGVNVVGATN
-402 ATLSFAS
+402 ATLPFAA
-409 LAAADTASYDVVL
+409 LTAADTASYDVVL
-422 TNAAGSVTSNAA
+422 TNATGTVTSNAA

-453 TLSANQILFVGVNM
+453 TLTANQILFVGVNM

-485 LGVPGTMVDPR
+485 LGVPGTMADPR
-496 LAVFTT
+496 LSVFST
-502 ASPPAQIA
+502 ATPPVLIA
-510 QNDNWL
+510 QNNNWA
-516 GNAAVDAAIRALG
+516 GDPAVTAAIGRLG
-529 AFPFVSTASL
+529 AFPMASPTSL
-539 DAALVTNIIGGR
+539 DAALVTAIAGGR
-551 TVQVSGPTAG
+551 TVQVSGPAAG

-568 DAGPGNTARF
+568 DAGAGNDARF

-622 PGTIVD
+622 PGTLVD
-628 PKLEIFTATTVPV
+628 PKLEIFTATAVPV
-641 KVAENDNFSGA
+641 KVAENDNFAGA

>member
-1 MKFSPASLRRLHWL
+1 VWAAVAAVAIEPVPFRLRGYSLRFLFSPSFLPMKFSPASLRRLHWL

-59 ALGAMHSM
+59 AFGAMHSM

-82 ATAGVPTTLVF
+82 VTAGVPTTLVF

-100 APQSYTFAG
+100 APQSFTFAG

-159 NGTSDQHRASYT
+159 NGSSDQHRASYT

-192 VAVGSPA
+192 VAAGSPA

-257 AATLTVNGGPVA
+257 V
-269 PAITTQP
+269 
-276 ASRTVATGSPV
+276 
-287 SFTAVATGTPTP
+287 
-299 TLQWFRNSVALPG
+299 
-312 AITATFTL
+312 
-320 ASAALADAG
+320 
-329 SYTLVATNS
+329 
-338 QGTATS
+338 
-344 NAATLTVTGVPISP
+344 ATLTVTGGVARPE
-358 PSLSAQPAN
+358 
-367 IAQAVGTAA
+367 
-376 SLSVVASGS
+376 VVAHPTSVARPLGAGAALAIVATGS

-390 RKNGANIPGATA
+390 RKNGVAVAGATA

-422 TNAAGSVTSNAA
+422 TNAAGSIISDSA
-434 TVVVATPLTAVLR
+434 TVVVAAPLTAVLR

-453 TLSANQILFVGVNM
+453 TLAADQILIVGVDM
-467 SGAGKD
+467 SGAGKE
-473 VLVRAAGPSLGA
+473 VLVRAVGPSLGVF
-485 LGVPGTMVDPR
+485 GVPGTMADPR
-496 LAVFTT
+496 LAVFTAAT
-502 ASPPAQIA
+502 PPVQIA
-510 QNDNWL
+510 QNDNWG
-516 GNAAVDAAIRALG
+516 GNAAVAAANLRLG
-529 AFPFVSTASL
+529 AFALTPNTSL
-539 DAALVTNIIGGR
+539 DAALVTTIAGGR

-561 NVIVEAY
+561 TVIVEAY
-568 DAGPGNTARF
+568 DAGAGNAARF
-578 TSISARNFVGTGGDI
+578 TSIAARNLVGTGGDV
-593 LIAGFTID
+593 LIAGFTVD

-622 PGTIVD
+622 PGTLVD
-628 PKLEIFTATTVPV
+628 PKLEVFTAAEVPQ
-641 KVAENDNFSGA
+641 KVAENDNFAGA

-663 GFVPGARDAAILVS
+663 EFVSGAKDAALLLS

-682 YTVQVSGLNN
+682 YTVQVSGINN

>member
-1 MKFSPASLRRLHWL
+1 MKLSPASLRRLHWL

-43 ASPATSVLKAA
+43 SSPATSVLKAA

-82 ATAGVPTTLVF
+82 VTAGVPTTLVF

-100 APQSYTFAG
+100 APQSFTFAG

-118 ALGSSGAGTVS
+118 ALGGTGAGTVS

-159 NGTSDQHRASYT
+159 NGSSDQHSASYT
-171 VTVTGSTN
+171 VTVSGSTN
-179 AAPTITTQPTSRT
+179 SAPTITTQPTSRT
-192 VAVGSPA
+192 VASGSPA

-234 AALADAGSYTLV
+234 AALADAGTYTLV
-246 ATNSQGSVTSN
+246 ATNSQGS
-257 AATLTVNGGPVA
+257 
-269 PAITTQP
+269 
-276 ASRTVATGSPV
+276 
-287 SFTAVATGTPTP
+287 
-299 TLQWFRNSVALPG
+299 
-312 AITATFTL
+312 
-320 ASAALADAG
+320 
-329 SYTLVATNS
+329 
-338 QGTATS
+338 ATS
-344 NAATLTVTGVPISP
+344 NAATLTVTGGAAPVVITQPA
-358 PSLSAQPAN
+358 SLAQPA
-367 IAQAVGTAA
+367 GTAA
-376 SLSVVASGS
+376 SLTVVASGS
-385 PTYQW
+385 PAYQW
-390 RKNGANIPGATA
+390 RKNGVNVVGATN
-402 ATLSFAS
+402 ATLPFAA
-409 LAAADTASYDVVL
+409 LTAADTASYDVVL
-422 TNAAGSVTSNAA
+422 TNATGTVTSNAA

-453 TLSANQILFVGVNM
+453 TLTANQILFVGVNM

-485 LGVPGTMVDPR
+485 LGVPGTMADPR
-496 LAVFTT
+496 LSVFST
-502 ASPPAQIA
+502 ATPPVLIA
-510 QNDNWL
+510 QNNNWA
-516 GNAAVDAAIRALG
+516 GDPAVTAAIGRLG
-529 AFPFVSTASL
+529 AFPMASPTSL
-539 DAALVTNIIGGR
+539 DAALVTAIAGGR
-551 TVQVSGPTAG
+551 TVQVSGPAAG

-568 DAGPGNTARF
+568 DAGAGNDARF
-578 TSISARNFVGTGGDI
+578 TSIAARNFVGTGGDI

-622 PGTIVD
+622 PGTLVD

>member
-43 ASPATSVLKAA
+43 SSPATSVLKAA

-82 ATAGVPTTLVF
+82 VTAGVPTTLVF

-100 APQSYTFAG
+100 APQSFTFAG

-159 NGTSDQHRASYT
+159 NGSSDQHRASYT
-171 VTVTGSTN
+171 VTVSGSTN
-179 AAPTITTQPTSRT
+179 AAPTITTQPISRT
-192 VAVGSPA
+192 VASGSPA

-234 AALADAGSYTLV
+234 AALADAGTYTLV
-246 ATNSQGSVTSN
+246 ATNSQGS
-257 AATLTVNGGPVA
+257 
-269 PAITTQP
+269 
-276 ASRTVATGSPV
+276 
-287 SFTAVATGTPTP
+287 
-299 TLQWFRNSVALPG
+299 
-312 AITATFTL
+312 
-320 ASAALADAG
+320 
-329 SYTLVATNS
+329 
-338 QGTATS
+338 ATS
-344 NAATLTVTGVPISP
+344 NAATLTVTGTAPVVITQPASV
-358 PSLSAQPAN
+358 AQPA
-367 IAQAVGTAA
+367 GTAA
-376 SLSVVASGS
+376 SLTVVASGS
-385 PTYQW
+385 PAYQW
-390 RKNGANIPGATA
+390 RKNGANVVGATN
-402 ATLSFAS
+402 ATLPFAA
-409 LAAADTASYDVVL
+409 LTAADTASYDVVL
-422 TNAAGSVTSNAA
+422 TNATGTGTSNAA

-453 TLSANQILFVGVNM
+453 TLTANQILFVGVNM

-485 LGVPGTMVDPR
+485 LGVPGTMADPR
-496 LAVFTT
+496 LSVFST
-502 ASPPAQIA
+502 ATPPVLIA
-510 QNDNWL
+510 QNNNWA
-516 GNAAVDAAIRALG
+516 GDPAVTAAIGRLG
-529 AFPFVSTASL
+529 AFPMASPTSL
-539 DAALVTNIIGGR
+539 DAALVTAIAGGR
-551 TVQVSGPTAG
+551 TVQVSGPAAG

-568 DAGPGNTARF
+568 DAGAGNDARF

-622 PGTIVD
+622 PGTLVD

-641 KVAENDNFSGA
+641 KVAENDNFAGA